1 MPYEND
7 ALSMVVVVPTGG
19 NDVKKVAENL
29 ENFDVAKINERLDQ
43 VKLFTIKQ
51 QLFFFFGQDA
61 LPHGRTGYPKQS
73 GVSPCILN

>member
-1 MPYEND
+1 
-7 ALSMVVVVPTGG
+7 MVVVVPTGA

-51 QLFFFFGQDA
+51 QQLSR
-61 LPHGRTGYPKQS
+61 LVR
-73 GVSPCILN
+73 